1 MSNPTPQPSEP
12 APSRHSSRLKLS
24 TAAKI
29 TAIYLAVGFLWI
41 FYSDRLLNVLV
52 SHQIDTV
59 TYLQTTKG
67 WFYVIATACML
78 YWLIARE
85 TRVSRSANKKLKTT
99 LAELQTT
106 QEALKHSEERFRVM
120 VEEAF
125 DPISIIDTSGQI
137 TYVSPNSNG
146 FLGNPPEVMLGKQW
160 NQDIHP
166 DDAAAIATHWKSL
179 LEQPLTTIRTTCR
192 MRHQDGS
199 WRWIEGTARN
209 LTDHPAISGILVN
222 WRDVTEQQT
231 ALRDRDLAEIELRE
245 RERLFSTLAQALPVC
260 IFRFDVNSH
269 CIYIN
274 DYWTTMT
281 GRTAESVMG
290 LGWLET
296 LHPADRDRL
305 ASEWLDWCQSAL
317 ERGLYQNEGR
327 MIHIDGRVIWYY
339 IQAQAEVNS
348 EGQISG
354 YIGAFTNITH
364 LKQTEI
370 ALAASQLQLQ
380 QQLAEI
386 ETIYQSAP
394 IGLNVLDTDLRF
406 LKINQRLA
414 DINGLPV
421 EAHIGRTI
429 REVLPALADTAEQ
442 LLRPI
447 LATGEPLWNIEI
459 TGETPAQPGVQRI
472 WLEHFLP
479 LKNGDRVIGINTVC
493 EEITERKRTEEL
505 LHLREQQFRQA
516 IVNAPYPMILHAE
529 DGEVVQLNQ
538 VWTELTGYEPADIPT
553 IADWTE
559 KAYGQR
565 MEIVKAAIDK
575 LYSRNTRVYEGEFTP
590 RTKDGKQRVWD
601 FSSAPVGKLPDGRRL
616 VLSMAT
622 DITDRKQGEK
632 HLRAALAEKEVL
644 LKEIHHRV
652 KNNLQI
658 ISGLLQLQAQ
668 SLNDAQVIEALK
680 ESQNRVEAMSLIHKK
695 LYTSSDLGEVD
706 VADYIQSLAISLMTT
721 YQILPGQIAL
731 KVDVEAATLSLD
743 HAIPCG
749 LIINELVSNAL
760 KYAFPN
766 NRSGEINIK
775 LCQMQASFEL
785 TIQDN
790 GVGLPADID
799 WQNAQSL
806 GLSLVYALA
815 TEQLEGSLVVDH
827 SQGTKFTIKFPQV
840 LPQK

>member
-1 MSNPTPQPSEP
+1 MSNHQPP
-12 APSRHSSRLKLS
+12 IQKPSHPSSKLKLS

-29 TAIYLAVGFLWI
+29 TTIYLGVGFLWI
-41 FYSDRLLNVLV
+41 FYSDRLLSFLV
-52 SHQIDTV
+52 NHQIDTV

-67 WFYVIATACML
+67 WFYVIATACLL
-78 YWLIARE
+78 YWLISRE
-85 TRVSRSANKKLKTT
+85 TRVSQSANKKLKKA

-106 QEALKHSEERFRVM
+106 QTALKHSEERFRVM

-125 DPISIIDTSGQI
+125 DPVSIIDPSGRI
-137 TYVSPNSNG
+137 IYISPNSSG
-146 FLGNPPEVMLGKQW
+146 FLGNQPEAILDTQW
-160 NQDIHP
+160 NQNIHP
-166 DDAAAIATHWKSL
+166 DDAPSIATSWKTL
-179 LEQPLTTIRTTCR
+179 LEQPLTKVRTTCQ
-192 MRHQDGS
+192 MRHQDGT

-209 LTDHPAISGILVN
+209 LTNHPAIAGIVIN

-231 ALRDRDLAEIELRE
+231 ALRDRDLAEIELRQ
-245 RERLFSTLAQALPVC
+245 RERLFSTLAEASPVA
-260 IFRFDVNSH
+260 IFRFDTANNCVYVN
-269 CIYIN
+269 N
-274 DYWTTMT
+274 RWRDLT
-281 GRTAESVMG
+281 GHPVETALG
-290 LGWLET
+290 LGWVEA
-296 LHPADRDRL
+296 LHPDDRDRL
-305 ASEWLDWCQSAL
+305 ASEWLQWCQHAQQK
-317 ERGLYQNEGR
+317 GLYQNEGR
-327 MIHIDGRVIWYY
+327 CLRPDQSEIWFY
-339 IQAQAEVNS
+339 IQALAEVDTQG
-348 EGQISG
+348 ETVG
-354 YIGAFTNITH
+354 YIGVLTDITH
-364 LKQTEI
+364 LKQTET

-386 ETIYQSAP
+386 ETIYRFAP
-394 IGLNVLDTDLRF
+394 IGLNVLDRDLCFIR
-406 LKINQRLA
+406 INQHLA
-414 DINGLPV
+414 DINGLSV

-447 LATGEPLWNIEI
+447 LETGEPLWNIEI
-459 TGETPAQPGVQRI
+459 TGETPAQPGVQRT

-516 IVNAPYPMILHAE
+516 ILNAPYPMILHAE
-529 DGEVVQLNQ
+529 DGEVVQINQ
-538 VWTELTGYEPADIPT
+538 VWTELTGYEPDDIPT

-559 KAYGQR
+559 KAYGHR
-565 MEIVKAAIDK
+565 MEMVQAAIDK
-575 LYSRNTRVYEGEFTP
+575 LYSLNTRVYEGEFNP
-590 RTKDGKQRVWD
+590 RTKDGKQRIWD

-616 VLSMAT
+616 VLSMAA
-622 DITDRKQGEK
+622 DITDRKQAEK

-658 ISGLLQLQAQ
+658 VSGLLQLQAQ
-668 SLNDAQVIEALK
+668 SLDDEQVVEALK

-695 LYTSSDLGEVD
+695 LYTSSDLGQVD
-706 VADYIQSLAISLMTT
+706 VADYVHSLAISLMTT
-721 YQILPGQIAL
+721 YQIQPGQIAL
-731 KVDVEAATLSLD
+731 EVDVEPIALCLD

-760 KYAFPN
+760 KYAFPEN
-766 NRSGEINIK
+766 PCGEINIK
-775 LCQMQASFEL
+775 LCQTQASFEL

-790 GVGLPADID
+790 GIGLPADLD

-815 TEQLEGSLVVDH
+815 TEQLEGSLAVDYN
-827 SQGTKFTIKFPQV
+827 QGTAFTIKFPKV